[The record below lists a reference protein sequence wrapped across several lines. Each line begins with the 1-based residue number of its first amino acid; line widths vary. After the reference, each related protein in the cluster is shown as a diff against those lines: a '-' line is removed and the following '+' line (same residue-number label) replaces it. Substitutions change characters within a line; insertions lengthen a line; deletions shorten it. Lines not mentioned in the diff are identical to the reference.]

1 MTQAAETGVFSSH
14 PFETRQF
21 VSACRIATAYCGLA
35 LLINVVENLYVPL
48 VSLLVGLIT
57 LLEVMR
63 WSALRSGLTAQ
74 LQWAFATFTSVGLAV
89 AWFLNGGMN
98 GSIPMVYL
106 LALFLALSISDEYR
120 LHFLGLYSLSA
131 IFCLFV
137 EITQPEWVIPYS
149 NARIQFLD
157 SAVGLLTAMLA
168 LGYGTHNFKASYD
181 RQRSRVQRKNEEV
194 SAAYSELQYS
204 NCKLQQLMRTNS
216 EHLHIIA
223 HDLRNPVGAVI
234 GLVEVCREEYELD
247 ENLAKDL
254 ATMEQAAH
262 QALGLIQQLS
272 EVAYLEERKVVLQ
285 PAPNRLAPLLE
296 RTIRKLDPLARKKHQ
311 ILAPMLDENLEANV
325 DSGRFS
331 SVVDNLVENAIKYSA
346 LDSQIEIRLERR
358 GENAVVRVRDE
369 GPGIPDEQRGKLFTM
384 FGKVGTRPTGRESST
399 GLGLYIAKM
408 LTDLHGG
415 KLEQENL
422 PEKGSEFRLIIPA
435 LPASAGSSPS
445 RSTEEA
451 SAV

>member
-1 MTQAAETGVFSSH
+1 MGMAQTAETGVFTQL

-21 VSACRIATAYCGLA
+21 VSACRIASVYCALA
-35 LLINVVENLYVPL
+35 LIINVVEGMQAPL
-48 VSLLVGLIT
+48 VALLAGLLI
-57 LLEVMR
+57 LLEGMR

-74 LQWAFATFTSVGLAV
+74 LQWAFALFTSVGLAA
-89 AWFLNGGMN
+89 AWFLNGGMH

-106 LALFLALSISDEYR
+106 LTLFLALSISDEYR

-137 EITQPEWVIPYS
+137 QITEPHWVMEYP
-149 NARIQFLD
+149 NAHIQFLD
-157 SAVGLLTAMLA
+157 SAVGMLTAMLA
-168 LGYGTHNFKASYD
+168 LGYGTHNFKSSYD

-194 SAAYSELQYS
+194 SLAYTELQS
-204 NCKLQQLMRTNS
+204 TNSKLQQVMKTNH

-247 ENLAKDL
+247 ADLQKDL
-254 ATMEQAAH
+254 ATMEQAAQ

-285 PAPNRLAPLLE
+285 RAPSRLAPLVE
-296 RTIRKLDPLARKKHQ
+296 RATRKLDPLARKKQ
-311 ILAPMLDENLEANV
+311 QTISTLLDDTVEADVDPQRLSSIL
-325 DSGRFS
+325 
-331 SVVDNLVENAIKYSA
+331 DNLIENAVKYSP
-346 LDSQIEIRLERR
+346 LTSELEVRLERN
-358 GENAVVRVRDE
+358 GSNAVVRVRDQ
-369 GPGIPDEQRGKLFTM
+369 GPGIPDEQRSKLFTM
-384 FGKVGTRPTGRESST
+384 FGKVGTRPTGKESSS

-422 PEKGSEFRLIIPA
+422 AQGCEFRLL
-435 LPASAGSSPS
+435 LPLAQASRAG
-445 RSTEEA
+445 
-451 SAV
+451 V